1 MQENSQNQ
9 SVDTNEQKI
18 KEDDSVNE
26 KKFQNQF
33 TSKKKKEEPVQQE
46 ISDEDKI
53 KKLEEDVVKANDR
66 ALRALAELE
75 NNRKMSKI
83 EMEKTIKFGISK
95 LVNDLIVVSENF
107 FLASNN
113 APKEEL
119 EANDALKN
127 YFNAISMTENE
138 LTKVL
143 EKNGVKRIY
152 PMDQK
157 FDHNL
162 HEALSQTES
171 EKEEGTVVQVIQAGY
186 SLNERLLKP
195 ALVTVAKPKA

>member
-9 SVDTNEQKI
+9 SIDANEQNI
-18 KEDDSVNE
+18 NEDDSVNE
-26 KKFQNQF
+26 KKFQDQF
-33 TSKKKKEEPVQQE
+33 SSKKKDDNKVEEE
-46 ISDEDKI
+46 SNNEDTI
-53 KKLEEDVVKANDR
+53 KKLEEDIVKANDR

-75 NNRKMSKI
+75 NNRKMAKI

-95 LVNDLIVVSENF
+95 LVNDIIVVAENF

-119 EANDALKN
+119 EASDGLKN

-138 LTKVL
+138 LVKVL

-152 PMDQK
+152 PMDQN

-162 HEALSQTES
+162 HEALSQVES
-171 EKEEGTVVQVIQAGY
+171 DKKEGTIIQVIQAGY

-195 ALVTVAKPKA
+195 ALVAVAKPKA